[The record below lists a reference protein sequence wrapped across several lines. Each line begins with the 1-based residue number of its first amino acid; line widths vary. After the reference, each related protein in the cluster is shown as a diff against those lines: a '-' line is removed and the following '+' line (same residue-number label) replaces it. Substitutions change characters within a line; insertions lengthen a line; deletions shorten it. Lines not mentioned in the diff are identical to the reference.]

1 MQKAFLTLNTE
12 IHTTRINRIAT
23 DAQGKYVLT
32 ASLDKTAK
40 LWDNA
45 SGRLLQTYRPPVG
58 EGNEG
63 MLNACALSPDGQE
76 VAISGWTSK
85 GGFNNS
91 IYIFNASTGILEQRL
106 SGLPNVIHSLAFS
119 PNGRYLAASLGGQN
133 GVRIFRRGT
142 YREIFSDPAYDNSS
156 FNLVFS
162 ATGQLASVANDGY
175 LRLYDSDFTLLQ
187 KTKTTGGSQPFSVAF
202 SPGGILLAL
211 GYDDSP
217 KVQVLDRKTLQLA
230 YEPDITDADD
240 VSNRFHC
247 VAFSQ
252 DGKKLIAGGMLSK
265 YKDGKWWHQLR
276 CWEDAGKGSYQ
287 DFTVAQT
294 TIMDV
299 KSLPNGN
306 VLYGSAAPDWGIINP
321 INGEKLVYKPAELF
335 DYGLKN
341 KSHFKASR
349 AGFEIGFTAVNH
361 PAFTFDVGTRIL
373 EEASSNMPTF
383 QTSRGNIDITEWGG
397 TYHPALNSKPL
408 SFLKK
413 YEKCYAV
420 DIANNEQSII
430 FGAGFGLYKLDS
442 QGNKIWNT
450 PTQSVAW
457 AVKITG
463 NNELVVTAFGNGR
476 ICWYRMSDGALLL
489 SLYLHPDQ
497 ERWVLWTPSGYYDAS
512 AGAEELIGWH
522 VNQGADQEGLFY
534 PISRFRS
541 QFYRPDVIDIILEEL
556 DEEKALER
564 ANTEGKRKANTR
576 SVLQELPPKVRIL
589 SPAKGET
596 VDSTSIKL
604 KYSMESPDGTP
615 IQAVKILVDGR
626 PVGNTV
632 RAGLPSGTTEEIT
645 VDIPSK
651 DCTVAVIAENE
662 HGSSEATST
671 YLTWR
676 GKTPVYVAK
685 PKLYLLA
692 VGVSTY
698 QHLPPLQYAA
708 KDAQDFAAAFAQQK
722 GVMYSEV
729 VTKILTNDEATKDD
743 ILDGLD
749 WIVHETTSKDLAVL
763 FFSGHGLDNNAGTF
777 FFMPQ
782 AARTESLR
790 RTGVMKEAIKE
801 AIATIPGKVITFM
814 DACHAGG
821 LMKDTRRGGSP
832 DISRILNEFASAEN
846 GSITYSSS
854 TGRQYSLENTEW
866 QNGAFTKA
874 LVEGLEGKAKASD
887 GRVTCKSLDGYVT
900 ERVKTLTKGKQSPVT
915 NFPPDT
921 PDFTIAVF

>member
-1 MQKAFLTLNTE
+1 MEKAFLTLNTE
-12 IHTTRINRIAT
+12 MHTAKIHRIAT

-32 ASLDKTAK
+32 ASNDKTAK
-40 LWDNA
+40 LWDSA
-45 SGRLLQTYRPPVG
+45 SGRLLQTYRPPIG

-63 MLNACALSPDGQE
+63 MLYACALSPDGQE
-76 VAISGWTSK
+76 VACGGWTSK
-85 GGFNNS
+85 DGLKNS
-91 IYIFNASTGILEQRL
+91 IYIFNASTGILEQQIL
-106 SGLPNVIHSLAFS
+106 GFPSLIQSLAFS
-119 PNGRYLAASLGGQN
+119 PNGRYLAVSLGRGN
-133 GVRIFRRGT
+133 GVRVFRRGT
-142 YREIFSDPAYDNSS
+142 YREIFRDSDYSDRSN
-156 FNLVFS
+156 NLSFS
-162 ATGQLASVANDGY
+162 ASGQLASVALDGY
-175 LRLYDSDFTLLQ
+175 LRLYDSDLTLLK
-187 KTKTTGGSQPFSVAF
+187 KTKTTGGSQPFSIAF
-202 SPGGILLAL
+202 SPDGTLIAI

-217 KVQVLDRKTLQLA
+217 KVQVLDSKTLELA
-230 YEPDITDADD
+230 YEPDITDADE
-240 VSNRFHC
+240 VINRLLC

-252 DGKKLIAGGMLSK
+252 DGKKLIAGGVLSK
-265 YKDGKWWHQLR
+265 YNDGKWWYQLR
-276 CWEDAGKGSYQ
+276 YWKEAGQGGCQ
-287 DFTVAQT
+287 DFAAAGS
-294 TIMDV
+294 TILDV
-299 KSLPNGN
+299 KPLPSGN
-306 VLYGSAAPDWGIINP
+306 VLYGGGAPDWGIITP
-321 INGEKLVYKPAELF
+321 QTGEKDIYKPAELF
-335 DYGLKN
+335 NYRSVD
-341 KSHFKASR
+341 KSHFKVSR
-349 AGFEIGFTAVNH
+349 AGFEIGFKPVNY
-361 PAFTFDVGTRIL
+361 PTFTFDVGTRTL
-373 EEASSNMPTF
+373 GQASSNMPTF
-383 QTSRGNIDITEWGG
+383 QVSRGTIEITKWQNS
-397 TYHPALNSKPL
+397 YQPRLNNKPL
-408 SFLKK
+408 SFLKQ
-413 YEKCYAV
+413 YESCRAA
-420 DIANNEQSII
+420 DIANDEQSII
-430 FGAGFGLYKLDS
+430 FGADFGLYKLDN

-450 PTQSVAW
+450 RTQAMAC

-463 NNELVVTAFGNGR
+463 NNELVAAALSNGR
-476 ICWYRMSDGALLL
+476 VCWYRMSDGALLL

-522 VNQGADQEGLFY
+522 VNQGADKEGLFY

-556 DEEKALER
+556 DEKKALER

-589 SPAKGET
+589 SPGKGET

-626 PVGNTV
+626 PVGNTT
-632 RAGLPSGTTEEIT
+632 RAGRPSGTTEEIT

-722 GVMYSEV
+722 GMMYSEV

-821 LMKDTRRGGSP
+821 LMKETRRGGSP

-900 ERVKTLTKGKQSPVT
+900 ERVKALTKGKQSPVT